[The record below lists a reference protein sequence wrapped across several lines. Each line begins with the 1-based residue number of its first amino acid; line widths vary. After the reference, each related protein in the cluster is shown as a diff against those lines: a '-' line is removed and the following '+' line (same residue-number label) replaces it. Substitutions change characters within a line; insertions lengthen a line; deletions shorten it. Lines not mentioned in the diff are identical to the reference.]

1 MCVRSLVFWP
11 RQNCPP
17 VTWYKHLLCQVW
29 TFIAFCCYVW
39 CWDRQTDGRTGGQL
53 QCVGPLYG
61 FLSRDTV
68 HHIQTTIALLQV
80 VCCYS
85 FQESHAAIL
94 PLGHVIFVP
103 KQCSPYSRPNGRPKS
118 LAVRLCIMC
127 MQRCSLKCG
136 SCSYRHSDSALH
148 TRRNIRRQTGTLIR
162 MAKFLE
168 NYITY

>member
-1 MCVRSLVFWP
+1 MPGLDFYSFL
-11 RQNCPP
+11 
-17 VTWYKHLLCQVW
+17 LLCLVLG
-29 TFIAFCCYVW
+29 
-39 CWDRQTDGRTGGQL
+39 QTDGRTGGQL
-53 QCVGPLYG
+53 QWIGPLYG

-85 FQESHAAIL
+85 FQESHHSHAAIL

-168 NYITY
+168 NYIRY